1 MDIISLKEALVEVDI
16 SAKKCTNYSLQWDL
30 YVRGA
35 IRMYEIVLEHNKKK
49 NNSKTRNYV
58 SLDEDEY
65 VFGLA

>member
-35 IRMYEIVLEHNKKK
+35 IRMYEIVLEHNKKI
-49 NNSKTRNYV
+49 NKTRNYV